1 MMSKLTTEQI
11 NSVKGKGFLRN
22 RGTDNFSGRMVP
34 VGTVFSAEDF
44 KNMSELAEKYGN
56 GKLIPTSRLSIEI
69 PGIAFEN
76 IPAAIDFAA
85 EHKLYFGGTGAK
97 IRPIAACK
105 GTTCVFGNCDTQS
118 IAAEIHNK
126 FYIGWNNVTLPHKF
140 KIAVGGCPNSCMKP
154 SINDFGI
161 EGHKVP
167 LYNAEECKGC
177 KVCAVEKACP
187 MKAAALK
194 DGKLAID
201 EELCLT
207 CGVCTG
213 KCPFKAVAH
222 ESKTMYKIYVGGTWG
237 KRTRMGTSLS
247 RLVEEDEVMPIL
259 EKTLLWFRENAYAKE
274 RLGLAIDRIGA
285 DKLEEAL
292 FGNDLL
298 ERKDEIL
305 SMEIKT
311 R

>member
-1 MMSKLTTEQI
+1 MSKLTASDV

-22 RGTDNFSGRMVP
+22 RGTDNFSGRMVA

-44 KNMSELAEKYGN
+44 KVLSELAEKYGN

-76 IPAAIDFAA
+76 IQNAIDFAA
-85 EHKLYFGGTGAK
+85 EHNLYFGGTGPK
-97 IRPIAACK
+97 VRPIAACK
-105 GTTCVFGNCDTQS
+105 GTTCVFGNCDTQG
-118 IAAEIHNK
+118 IAAKIHNE
-126 FYIGWNNVTLPHKF
+126 FYKGWSSVTLPHKF

-167 LYNAEECKGC
+167 VFDAEKCKGC
-177 KVCAVEKACP
+177 KVCAVENACS
-187 MKAAALK
+187 MKAAK
-194 DGKLAID
+194 VVDGKLNID
-201 EELCLT
+201 KDICLT

-213 KCPFKAVAH
+213 KCPFGAVAN

-237 KRTRMGTSLS
+237 QRTRMGTPLS
-247 RLVEEDEVMPIL
+247 RLVEEDEVLPIL
-259 EKTLLWFRENAYAKE
+259 EKTLLWFRGNAYQKE
-274 RLGLAIDRIGA
+274 RLGIAIDRIGA

-292 FGNDLL
+292 FGDDLL
-298 ERKDEIL
+298 NRKEEIL
-305 SMEIKT
+305 KADLKQA
-311 R
+311 

>member
-1 MMSKLTTEQI
+1 MSKLTPADV

-22 RGTDNFSGRMVP
+22 RGTDNFSGRMIAP
-34 VGTVFSAEDF
+34 GTVFTAEDF
-44 KNMSELAEKYGN
+44 KILSELAEKYGN

-85 EHKLYFGGTGAK
+85 EHNLYFGGTGAK
-97 IRPIAACK
+97 VRPIAACK
-105 GTTCVFGNCDTQS
+105 GTTCVFGNCDTQG
-118 IAAEIHNK
+118 IAQKLHND
-126 FYIGWNNVTLPHKF
+126 FYKGWSNVTLPHKF

-167 LYNAEECKGC
+167 VYNAEDCRGC
-177 KVCAVEKACP
+177 KVCAVENACN
-187 MKAAALK
+187 MKAATLK
-194 DGKLAID
+194 DGKMVID
-201 EELCLT
+201 EEACLT
-207 CGVCTG
+207 CGVCVG

-222 ESKTMYKIYVGGTWG
+222 ESKTMYKIFVGGTWG
-237 KRTRMGTSLS
+237 KRTRMGTALS
-247 RLVEEDEVMPIL
+247 RLVEEEEIYSIL

-274 RLGLAIDRIGA
+274 RLGMAIDRIGI
-285 DKLEEAL
+285 DKLEESL
-292 FGNDLL
+292 FGSDLIN
-298 ERKDEIL
+298 RKQEIL
-305 SMEIKT
+305 AKEIMT

>member
-1 MMSKLTTEQI
+1 MEQV

-22 RGTDNFSGRMVP
+22 RGTDKFSGRIVS

-44 KNMSELAEKYGN
+44 KNMSCLAEKYGN

-69 PGIAFEN
+69 PGIAFEDIQN
-76 IPAAIDFAA
+76 AIDFAA
-85 EHKLYFGGTGAK
+85 EHNLYFGGTGAK
-97 IRPIAACK
+97 VRPIAACK
-105 GTTCVFGNCDTQS
+105 GTTCVFGNCDTQK
-118 IAAEIHNK
+118 IATQIHNE
-126 FYIGWNNVTLPHKF
+126 FYLGWNSVTLPHKF

-167 LYNAEECKGC
+167 LYNKEDCKGC
-177 KVCAVEKACP
+177 KTCSVENSCP
-187 MKAAALK
+187 MKAATVV
-194 DGKLAID
+194 DGKLVID
-201 EELCLT
+201 KEKCLT

-222 ESKTMYKIYVGGTWG
+222 ESRTMYKIYVGGTWG
-237 KRTRMGTSLS
+237 KRTRIGTPLS
-247 RLVEEDEVMPIL
+247 RLVEEDEVIPIL

-285 DKLEEAL
+285 DKLEKAL
-292 FGNDLL
+292 FSDELL
-298 ERKDEIL
+298 KRKEEIL
-305 SMEIKT
+305 ALDIKT
-311 R
+311 K